1 MSSETNVQLFPGVF
15 RTTQGGT
22 TNPDFFLHSSGRV
35 GIGNTAPATRPV
47 WSSDDNDRNKLNVSG
62 HTHIEGNLNV
72 SGFVYGNGSN
82 LTGTALPWQ
91 QSTPNLATDIKYE
104 GGNVGIGGGA
114 SSTNILKVHG
124 TVEATSFVE
133 GGTAISS
140 TYATQT
146 ALTNGL
152 SGKQD
157 AGSTIN
163 LGTSSSIRQTS
174 TTWTGNPG
182 TQGKLEYHSNRWYIV
197 AGSNSNE
204 LVRFRR
210 DGTDKCF
217 ITNEGNLGRSSYSSG
232 YLIGG
237 QNNIGGT
244 DTKTNPIYTIGS
256 SHMPS
261 DTSLGDM
268 YGIGYS
274 HGHFTSMLT
283 GGWGMYVAADGD
295 IRIGLNATHGYI
307 KNTSHI
313 YCGGAVYLSGTGQGL
328 HRSVGDYGTVQTTGG
343 GNNGWEGY
351 SIDGRYVFMSADNNS
366 CGIYNDIDN
375 EWMIYCERNGNVRL
389 YDNGSEKLQI
399 SPTCEFSTG
408 GLRIYGYE
416 SNFDYTDPQAD
427 YFTNGGSIQAET
439 PYALYGL
446 YVQYHIRSE
455 GIAVF
460 SDERIKRDFMEI
472 DDTFALDKLRQL
484 KPTSYRYKDVN
495 RNTRDRVLGFIAQ
508 EVAEVLPDAV
518 SISKGVLP
526 NIQLEASVKKIDE
539 EKFEFT
545 LKKPHSVKVGAKL
558 EIKAPKLDHME
569 VDVISVSDDTT
580 FTVLMKKF
588 DIDKVG
594 DRVIVYGE
602 YVDDFHNLDKNAIW
616 TVATAALQEVDRQLQ
631 AEKEKVKSL
640 EERLAALEAIV
651 LNQ

>member
-15 RTTQGGT
+15 RSTQGGAT
-22 TNPDFFLHSSGRV
+22 PDFFLHSSGRV
-35 GIGNTAPATRPV
+35 GIGNDAPDIPPAWNTNTRF
-47 WSSDDNDRNKLNVSG
+47 KLNVTG
-62 HTHIEGNLNV
+62 HTHIDGNLDV
-72 SGFVYGNGSN
+72 TGYLYGDGSY
-82 LTGTALPWQ
+82 LTGTAVPWQ

-104 GGNVGIGGGA
+104 GGNVGIGGVAG
-114 SSTNILKVHG
+114 TNKLKVHG
-124 TVEATSFVE
+124 TVEATSFVQ

-244 DTKTNPIYTIGS
+244 DRMTNPIYTIGS
-256 SHMPS
+256 HHMPS

-274 HGHFTSMLT
+274 HGNFTSMLT

-313 YCGGAVYLSGTGQGL
+313 YCGGAVYLSGTTQGI
-328 HRSVGDYGTVQTTGG
+328 HRATGDYGTVQTTGG

-366 CGIYNDIDN
+366 CGIYNDLDN
-375 EWMIYCERNGNVRL
+375 MWIIYSERNSFVRL
-389 YDNGSEKLQI
+389 YYGHFERLLISSISE
-399 SPTCEFSTG
+399 FYG
-408 GLRIYGYE
+408 GLRIYGWE
-416 SNFDYTDPQAD
+416 EIRDYTDPEAD

-439 PYALYGL
+439 PMATYGL
-446 YVQYHIRSE
+446 YVQFHIRAQ
-455 GIAVF
+455 GITVF
-460 SDERIKRDFMEI
+460 SDERIKCDFKEI

-484 KPTSYRYKDVN
+484 KPTSYRYIDK
-495 RNTRDRVLGFIAQ
+495 TRRTTDRVLGFIAQ

-518 SISKGVLP
+518 TKTKDVIP
-526 NIQLEASVKKIDE
+526 NIQLEASIKKIDE

-545 LKKPHSVKVGAKL
+545 LKEPHSVKVGAIL
-558 EIKAPKLDHME
+558 EVRAPKLDHME
-569 VDVISVSDDTT
+569 VEVISVSDDTT
-580 FTVLMKKF
+580 FTVLMKNF

-594 DRVIVYGE
+594 DRIWVYGE
-602 YVDDFHNLDKNAIW
+602 YVDDFHSLKKDSIW